1 MATPDLPVHLDE
13 ALRALDCLH
22 SNLRGVQALRLFL
35 EALNECR
42 PAFPLRP
49 DATPTPPLEDFVAME
64 NAYALG
70 ARCLTP
76 DGGLIVIKRVALLEL
91 LRKFKDIEP

>member
-1 MATPDLPVHLDE
+1 MVAPDLPVHLDE
-13 ALRALDCLH
+13 ALLALDSLH
-22 SNLRGVQALRLFL
+22 ANLRGVQVLRLFL

-49 DATPTPPLEDFVAME
+49 DAAPPPPLEDFVAME

-70 ARCLTP
+70 ARCLTL
-76 DGGLIVIKRVALLEL
+76 DGDLIVIPRVALLEL
-91 LRKFKDIEP
+91 LRKFKDISP